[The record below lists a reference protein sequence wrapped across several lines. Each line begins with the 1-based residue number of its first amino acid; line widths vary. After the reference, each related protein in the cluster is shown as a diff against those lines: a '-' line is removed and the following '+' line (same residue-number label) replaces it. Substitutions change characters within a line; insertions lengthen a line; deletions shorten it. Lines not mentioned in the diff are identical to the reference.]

1 MSLLLFA
8 YYKEGYS
15 AAFASTCNFTRC
27 VCYTKVDFPK
37 CRKQKKVQQMINSD
51 MATNRVHNINRL
63 KIKHVTGIFGCKSQT
78 EHSSPVDV
86 MRCSSSV
93 SNDVRACLYLQVR
106 WQHGGHQRHTPNT
119 QRGPYGVRDDCPA
132 AQRQSA
138 VHCTH
143 TNDNKT
149 HGNYRTEIKRTKTS
163 KVP

>member
-1 MSLLLFA
+1 MRLL
-8 YYKEGYS
+8 YKSG
-15 AAFASTCNFTRC
+15 
-27 VCYTKVDFPK
+27 FPK
-37 CRKQKKVQQMINSD
+37 LQKAKKVQHMINSD